1 MDTKL
6 KNSNRGGR
14 KIACLVSGIICVI
27 AATVATV
34 TAMALLN
41 FYEIG
46 YGYLYDADGAHF
58 YIENIYKIEGLQ
70 TLYRATVSQIWM
82 IEVAAL
88 IITAVSQIA
97 SFIFTG
103 SRDSDG
109 KVEQNWFDRWFTE
122 FQLVLGGC
130 VTGGIIGLAALSEG
144 FLYKMGSYQSIVA
157 MALSGVKHPEEI
169 GQAWTDDFIPFEAVM
184 ILCIAGLIICY
195 AAGVMCLDSIAK
207 KIKAKTFWKHTILGA
222 LVIMFWNAFKES
234 DDITLKVMALC
245 LAGAVLSATWLGFVP
260 VIILI
265 CIFVPKWLKQ
275 YRSVKNGINELRQG
289 NLDYK
294 IEVKG
299 NGELDR
305 LAASVNEISQA
316 TKIAVENENKS
327 TRMKTDLI
335 SNVSHDIKT
344 PLTSMITYVDLLKVE
359 GLDSPNAPEYLRIV
373 DEKTQRLKKLTEDLF
388 DAAKASSGAMPVDI
402 QQLEL
407 VSLINQAL
415 AETEER
421 FGARNLNVIF
431 SNKADSVHVM
441 ADGQL
446 LWRVM
451 ENLFVNASKYALAGS
466 RVYVDLIENG
476 ENLTVEVKNMSEAQ
490 LNISADE
497 LMERFQRGD
506 ASRNTE
512 GSGLG
517 LSIAR
522 DLTELMNGEFA
533 ISVDGDLFKA
543 SVTLKKTE

>member
-1 MDTKL
+1 
-6 KNSNRGGR
+6 
-14 KIACLVSGIICVI
+14 
-27 AATVATV
+27 
-34 TAMALLN
+34 
-41 FYEIG
+41 
-46 YGYLYDADGAHF
+46 
-58 YIENIYKIEGLQ
+58 
-70 TLYRATVSQIWM
+70 
-82 IEVAAL
+82 
-88 IITAVSQIA
+88 
-97 SFIFTG
+97 
-103 SRDSDG
+103 
-109 KVEQNWFDRWFTE
+109 
-122 FQLVLGGC
+122 
-130 VTGGIIGLAALSEG
+130 
-144 FLYKMGSYQSIVA
+144 
-157 MALSGVKHPEEI
+157 
-169 GQAWTDDFIPFEAVM
+169 
-184 ILCIAGLIICY
+184 
-195 AAGVMCLDSIAK
+195 
-207 KIKAKTFWKHTILGA
+207 
-222 LVIMFWNAFKES
+222 
-234 DDITLKVMALC
+234 
-245 LAGAVLSATWLGFVP
+245 
-260 VIILI
+260 
-265 CIFVPKWLKQ
+265 
-275 YRSVKNGINELRQG
+275 
-289 NLDYK
+289 
-294 IEVKG
+294 
-299 NGELDR
+299 
-305 LAASVNEISQA
+305 
-316 TKIAVENENKS
+316 
-327 TRMKTDLI
+327 
-335 SNVSHDIKT
+335 
-344 PLTSMITYVDLLKVE
+344 MITYVDLLKVE

-421 FGARNLNVIF
+421 FEARNLNVIF

-476 ENLTVEVKNMSEAQ
+476 ENLTVEVKNMSEAH